1 MNCVI
6 IGSTKI
12 AEVHAEQL
20 INNGVKEITFVSRSI
35 KKRKKIILNVKGKIS
50 KKVSF
55 FHSDINV
62 LKKNFF
68 NIICICSNTKIHD
81 KHLKIAHKFKS
92 VIIIE
97 KPIISLLKFKDNYE
111 NILKNFYK
119 KNKKIIVCYP
129 FLFLAESFKKF
140 SSNDSKIKKISF
152 DFQTGGKE
160 NYKNICINLM
170 PHALTFF
177 HIFLKNNI
185 FKRKVTVKDLLVKK
199 NQWRATL
206 NFDNF
211 VIKINLKEN
220 LFKKTILKIKYN
232 NLLLVRKTKLQK
244 NNFINYIVNQKTK
257 KEYIINNPMGTF
269 YKRLFMNINN
279 KNFYHKNKI
288 LTFNVMKIN
297 NFLLN

>member
-1 MNCVI
+1 
-6 IGSTKI
+6 
-12 AEVHAEQL
+12 
-20 INNGVKEITFVSRSI
+20 
-35 KKRKKIILNVKGKIS
+35 
-50 KKVSF
+50 
-55 FHSDINV
+55 
-62 LKKNFF
+62 
-68 NIICICSNTKIHD
+68 
-81 KHLKIAHKFKS
+81 
-92 VIIIE
+92 
-97 KPIISLLKFKDNYE
+97 
-111 NILKNFYK
+111 
-119 KNKKIIVCYP
+119 
-129 FLFLAESFKKF
+129 
-140 SSNDSKIKKISF
+140 
-152 DFQTGGKE
+152 
-160 NYKNICINLM
+160 
-170 PHALTFF
+170 
-177 HIFLKNNI
+177 
-185 FKRKVTVKDLLVKK
+185 LLVKK

-220 LFKKTILKIKYN
+220 LLKKTILKIKYN

>member
-62 LKKNFF
+62 LRKKFF
-68 NIICICSNTKIHD
+68 NIICICSNTKIHHT
-81 KHLKIAHKFKS
+81 HLKIAHKFKS

-111 NILKNFYK
+111 SILKNFYK

-129 FLFLAESFKKF
+129 FLFLAKSFKKF
-140 SSNDSKIKKISF
+140 LLNDKKIKKISF

-160 NYKNICINLM
+160 NYENICINLM

-220 LFKKTILKIKYN
+220 LLKKTILKIKYN
-232 NLLLVRKTKLQK
+232 NLLLVRKTKSQK

-269 YKRLFMNINN
+269 YKRLFRNINN

-288 LTFNVMKIN
+288 LTFNVMKMN
-297 NFLLN
+297 NFLLS

>member
-1 MNCVI
+1 M
-6 IGSTKI
+6 
-12 AEVHAEQL
+12 H
-20 INNGVKEITFVSRSI
+20 
-35 KKRKKIILNVKGKIS
+35 
-50 KKVSF
+50 
-55 FHSDINV
+55 
-62 LKKNFF
+62 
-68 NIICICSNTKIHD
+68 
-81 KHLKIAHKFKS
+81 
-92 VIIIE
+92 
-97 KPIISLLKFKDNYE
+97 
-111 NILKNFYK
+111 
-119 KNKKIIVCYP
+119 
-129 FLFLAESFKKF
+129 
-140 SSNDSKIKKISF
+140 
-152 DFQTGGKE
+152 
-160 NYKNICINLM
+160 
-170 PHALTFF
+170 HALNFF
-177 HIFLKNNI
+177 HIFLKTNI
-185 FKRKVTVKDLLVKK
+185 FKRKVTFKDLLVKK

-220 LFKKTILKIKYN
+220 LFKKTILKIRYN